1 MSDALVL
8 NLKQQTADVL
18 RKAKLWKWAVG
29 IGVAALAAPII
40 WMAAYAMLGLAALG
54 LVTLIIGTIGLSVIN
69 YAPVVATK
77 MANHKIELLKKEA
90 RTKPIETLQRQYQQK
105 MQALEAFKDK
115 ILKFATKVKLY
126 DQQMVAFKQNFPAEA
141 SQFEETSQKM
151 NALLKARQAK
161 WQDGRDKLDLF
172 WKEIEKFD
180 AIWQMTMAS
189 ADLRESAGDLDDTFH
204 QTLQRSTAIN
214 AISEGLASSM
224 AELDILMMEEIKIA
238 QPASLTN
245 SPSPV
250 LDVQATVID
259 SGKTPSLATLIR
271 EQQKS

>member
-8 NLKQQTADVL
+8 NLKQQTQDVL
-18 RKAKLWKWAVG
+18 RKAKLWKWIVG

-40 WMAAYAMLGLAALG
+40 WMAAYAMVGLAALG
-54 LVTLIIGTIGLSVIN
+54 LVTLVIGTVGLAVIN
-69 YAPVVATK
+69 YAPVFMTK
-77 MANHKIELLKKEA
+77 MANHKIELLKQEA

-105 MQALEAFKDK
+105 LQALEAFKEK
-115 ILKFATKVKLY
+115 IQKFATKVKLY
-126 DQQMVAFKQNFPAEA
+126 DQQMVAFKQNFPSEA

-151 NALLKARQAK
+151 NALLRARQAK
-161 WQDGRDKLDLF
+161 WQEGREKLDIF

-214 AISEGLASSM
+214 SISEGLASSM
-224 AELDILMMEEIKIA
+224 AELDILMMEEVKIA

-250 LDVQATVID
+250 LDVQARTVD
-259 SGKTPSLATLIR
+259 QPVPSLAALIR